1 MDETDARVMRRMGL
15 ASVVAG
21 AGFFLGQGGELVF
34 GDDSRP
40 VYAVLVACLAVAIVS
55 FGVAFWCMSRLLHS
69 RAGRL
74 GARLGLAGDV
84 FLLAFAVQLGISV
97 VDTGEVPQNFILFAL
112 GFLLIFAA
120 HLVVARP
127 LGRLLDAPWWVSVV
141 AGLALLAALVVN
153 EVFIW
158 HDLALFVF
166 EGCWVVLGLVAVRR
180 ASASTPLPGVAA

>member
-1 MDETDARVMRRMGL
+1 MDETDAKVLRRMGL
-15 ASVVAG
+15 ASIVAG
-21 AGFFLGQGGELVF
+21 IGFFLGQGGELVF

-40 VYAVLVACLAVAIVS
+40 VYAVLVACLVVAIVS
-55 FGVAFWCMSRLLHS
+55 FGVAFWSMSRLLHS

-74 GARLGLAGDV
+74 GAGLGLAGDV
-84 FLLAFAVQLGISV
+84 FLVAFGVQLAVSV

-127 LGRLLDAPWWVSVV
+127 LGRLLGAPWWISVV

-166 EGCWVVLGLVAVRR
+166 EGCWVVLGVKAVRH
-180 ASASTPLPGVAA
+180 ASAPAALPGVAA

>member
-1 MDETDARVMRRMGL
+1 MDETDAARMRRMGL
-15 ASVVAG
+15 ASIVAG

-40 VYAVLVACLAVAIVS
+40 VYAVLVACLVVAIVS
-55 FGVAFWCMSRLLHS
+55 FGVAFWTMGTLLRSRT
-69 RAGRL
+69 GRI

-84 FLLAFAVQLGISV
+84 FLVAFGVQLGISV
-97 VDTGEVPQNFILFAL
+97 VDTGEVPQNFILFAI

-127 LGRLLDAPWWVSVV
+127 LGRLLDAPWWLSAV
-141 AGLALLAALVVN
+141 AGLSLLAALVVN

-166 EGCWVVLGLVAVRR
+166 EGCWVVAGLIALRR
-180 ASASTPLPGVAA
+180 AAAMAPLPEVAA